1 MSNTK
6 QNLLSIMWITTTL
19 TNTLQT
25 YILTHPLKCKNIY
38 VVPHLLRESLG
49 PHMKRSVR
57 IMVKLSD

>member
-19 TNTLQT
+19 INTLQT
-25 YILTHPLKCKNIY
+25 YILTHPLKCKKIY
-38 VVPHLLRESLG
+38 VAPHLLRENLG